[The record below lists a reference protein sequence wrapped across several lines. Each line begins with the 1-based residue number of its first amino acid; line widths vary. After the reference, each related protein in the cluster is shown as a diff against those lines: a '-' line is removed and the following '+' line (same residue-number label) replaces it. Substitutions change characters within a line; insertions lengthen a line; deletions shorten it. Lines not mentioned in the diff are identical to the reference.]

1 MSFFGKMKNLF
12 RSPAIEEA
20 RRPLP
25 SIIEVNVNPKDSWE
39 IVGELGDGA
48 FGKVEKAV
56 SRTDRSLFA
65 AAKAI
70 EVQEGEELEDF
81 LVEIDILTSC
91 KHVNIVNLY
100 ACYFFENKLHMMLEF
115 CGGGAVDAIM
125 IELEKPLTE
134 KQIAY
139 VARYTCE
146 AIAFLHDNNII
157 HRDLKAGNILLTSD
171 AVVKL
176 ADFGVS
182 AKLKDRNERRD
193 TFIGTP
199 YWMAPEVMMCETFK
213 DQPYGT
219 ISDIW
224 SFGITLI
231 EMAQMEP
238 PHSNVSPMRVLIKV
252 QKSAPPTLE
261 NPSSWSIF
269 FADFLSQCLVK
280 NPAERKTAKQILSH
294 PFIANAT
301 DRHPVLA
308 LLAEVNADIEEE
320 VVIDEDRASC
330 DESCADSEDQSSVEA
345 MWTNPTPVPPPVKD
359 VAVATT
365 EAPAK
370 KRAAPPPPPIAQPTA
385 TPQTSDMNKE
395 LFVQATTPSQPSKT
409 PSEIVSPGREAL
421 NILDDLTTAL
431 DKQNSSSMHSISDG
445 PIPSEAPQVAPNLV
459 TVHSPVPEHKIRDV
473 VGAVRS
479 PTKSPTPVAP
489 KAVHRSGSVV
499 SSSENV
505 YRQDSL
511 HKAESHQS
519 VQDKGVQ
526 DKTVVKLGINIPHEV
541 LTNTEKL
548 RGYFE
553 QNSQQT
559 AHAGDKSSI
568 SNIVSTSE
576 GKLSSVAPTSPTVL
590 PTSASEQAISHRTHS
605 RVQSEEPQVFTRSG
619 SLKGQVVPSKPSS
632 PSSQSLPGVH
642 KSKTEP
648 PQHFSAPSSDR
659 ESPPN
664 SKDYNYFE
672 QFPAGPSAETTYFS
686 SSSSSDKK
694 GVPPPEPP
702 VDYNDQQNS
711 KGLMCLLL
719 ISRHGCSFGANL
731 KPVKKMRRQPHCLME
746 PHSLRLLGM
755 FRGIKMVLS
764 IVPRRKLGET
774 TFAVRKHPHRQTVTK
789 KTRTYTID
797 GMQVTSTTMHVLGTK
812 EDMQMRKQQLQDLRR
827 LQREEARQKQELQ
840 LEGANLVEQ
849 QERKFQQ
856 EKAVLTRQY
865 EIDMEALE
873 RKQKREIEEA
883 EKVQED
889 ELKQAQK
896 RLKYEQ
902 EKDLRAFKERLKQEM
917 KIMKQEM
924 DMLPRHQRKDAFR
937 MKKDQMEHE
946 NHLKE
951 ADFVMQ
957 LQKNAEATLARLTQK
972 HKEKMA
978 ALERQFLMQKHLLLR
993 AKENSD
999 WELEEKQMGEKY
1011 VLHRKLFKDEYF
1023 LLRTQMLARHQK
1035 ELAQAQ
1041 KFNQEEEEELVRALA
1056 LDRKKLPKM
1065 LRNEAKTRSHMFK
1078 ESLRISMQS
1087 MTPAE
1092 MSEKLRRFDEQENM
1106 RIRNALEEHDMKS
1119 ARKIA
1124 QLKEKHQFSM
1134 NELDEMQNEKRKQ
1147 LLEKERN
1154 TMQEHEKKYY
1164 SMREQW
1170 QADLAPRKLML
1181 ESRFQE
1187 EMEAQERFYGIS
1199 LSGTIASTP
1208 IMPGRMH

>member
-1 MSFFGKMKNLF
+1 M
-12 RSPAIEEA
+12 
-20 RRPLP
+20 
-25 SIIEVNVNPKDSWE
+25 NPKELWE
-39 IVGELGDGA
+39 IIGELGDGA

-56 SRTDRSLFA
+56 SKTDRTLFA

-70 EVQEGEELEDF
+70 EVQEGEQLEDF

-100 ACYFFENKLHMMLEF
+100 ACFFFENKLHMMLEF

-146 AIAFLHDNNII
+146 AVAFLHDNNVI

-171 AVVKL
+171 GVVKL

-182 AKLKDRNERRD
+182 AKLKDRNEKRD

-213 DQPYGT
+213 DQPYDT
-219 ISDIW
+219 RSDIW

-261 NPSSWSIF
+261 NPSCWSIF
-269 FADFLSQCLVK
+269 FSDFLSQCLVK

-301 DRHPVLA
+301 DRHPILA

-345 MWTNPTPVPPPVKD
+345 MWTNPTPVPPVIKEPQPV
-359 VAVATT
+359 VADGSS
-365 EAPAK
+365 K
-370 KRAAPPPPPIAQPTA
+370 KRAAPPPPISAENMAASNESTD
-385 TPQTSDMNKE
+385 TNKE
-395 LFVQATTPSQPSKT
+395 LFVQANSSQPSNAAADL
-409 PSEIVSPGREAL
+409 VSPGREAL

-431 DKQNSSSMHSISDG
+431 DKQNSSSLPSISDG
-445 PIPSEAPQVAPNLV
+445 ITQQESQIAPNLV
-459 TVHSPVPEHKIRDV
+459 TVHSPPPDHKIRDV
-473 VGAVRS
+473 VSRARS
-479 PTKSPTPVAP
+479 PAHSPTPPLP
-489 KAVHRSGSVV
+489 KVVHRSGSFV

-505 YRQDSL
+505 YRKDSL
-511 HKAESHQS
+511 HKAESEQS
-519 VQDKGVQ
+519 VQDKA
-526 DKTVVKLGINIPHEV
+526 VVRLGINIPYENQPTLGELRSRFEEPVSQPV
-541 LTNTEKL
+541 LPAAEKPAK
-548 RGYFE
+548 R
-553 QNSQQT
+553 NV
-559 AHAGDKSSI
+559 
-568 SNIVSTSE
+568 VSASE
-576 GKLSSVAPTSPTVL
+576 GKLSSASATAPAIL
-590 PTSASEQAISHRTHS
+590 PSSASEQAISHRTHS
-605 RVQSEEPQVFTRSG
+605 RVEKEEAKVFNRAG
-619 SLKGQVVPSKPSS
+619 SLRSKPASKQNS
-632 PSSQSLPGVH
+632 PSSHSLPGVQ

-648 PQHFSAPSSDR
+648 PLHFSMLPTDK
-659 ESPPN
+659 ESPRN
-664 SKDYNYFE
+664 TKDYNYFE
-672 QFPAGPSAETTYFS
+672 QFPAGPSTDTTYFS
-686 SSSSSDKK
+686 AAAIEKK
-694 GVPPPEPP
+694 APPPEPP
-702 VDYNDQQNS
+702 VDYNEQQNS
-711 KGLMCLLL
+711 KENAPPVSMPNGSAFPTA
-719 ISRHGCSFGANL
+719 SRDVS
-731 KPVKKMRRQPHCLME
+731 KVQD
-746 PHSLRLLGM
+746 
-755 FRGIKMVLS
+755 GIKHRPMKDSTDAGVG
-764 IVPRRKLGET
+764 IRR
-774 TFAVRKHPHRQTVTK
+774 HPHRQTVTK

-797 GMQVTSTTMHVLGTK
+797 GMQVTSTTMHVLGAK

-883 EKVQED
+883 EKVQEE

-924 DMLPRHQRKDAFR
+924 DMLPRHQRKDALR

-946 NHLKE
+946 NHIKE

-957 LQKNAEATLARLTQK
+957 LQKNAEATLTRLTQK

-1041 KFNQEEEEELVRALA
+1041 KINQEEEDELVRALA

-1065 LRNEAKTRSHMFK
+1065 LRSEAKTRSVMFK

-1106 RIRNALEEHDMKS
+1106 RIRNALEEHDLKS
-1119 ARKIA
+1119 QRKIA
-1124 QLKEKHQFSM
+1124 QLKEKHQLAM

-1199 LSGTIASTP
+1199 LGGTIASTP
-1208 IMPGRMH
+1208 IIPARMH

>member
-12 RSPAIEEA
+12 RSPATEEA
-20 RRPLP
+20 KRPLP
-25 SIIEVNVNPKDSWE
+25 PIIQVNVNPKEFWE
-39 IVGELGDGA
+39 IIGELGDGA

-70 EVQEGEELEDF
+70 EIQEGEELEDF

-100 ACYFFENKLHMMLEF
+100 ACFFFENKLHMMLEF
-115 CGGGAVDAIM
+115 CAGGAVDAIM

-134 KQIAY
+134 PQIAY
-139 VARYTCE
+139 IARYTCE
-146 AIAFLHDNNII
+146 AVAFLHDNNVI

-171 AVVKL
+171 GIVKL

-280 NPAERKTAKQILSH
+280 NPAERKTARQILSH

-320 VVIDEDRASC
+320 VIVDEDRASC
-330 DESCADSEDQSSVEA
+330 DESCADSEDQSSVDA
-345 MWTNPTPVPPPVKD
+345 MYTNPTPVPPPVKN
-359 VAVATT
+359 VAVATSDV
-365 EAPAK
+365 PVK
-370 KRAAPPPPPIAQPTA
+370 KRAAPPPPPIVEPAA
-385 TPQTSDMNKE
+385 TPEKVDMNKE

-409 PSEIVSPGREAL
+409 PTDLVSPGREAL

-431 DKQNSSSMHSISDG
+431 DQQNSTSLHSITDG
-445 PIPSEAPQVAPNLV
+445 SVSPDPAQIAPNLV
-459 TVHSPVPEHKIRDV
+459 TVHSPVPDHKIKDV
-473 VGAVRS
+473 VGAARS
-479 PTKSPTPVAP
+479 ATKSPTQLVLPP
-489 KAVHRSGSVV
+489 ETRDDSMV

-505 YRQDSL
+505 HRQDSL
-511 HKAESHQS
+511 HKSESHCS
-519 VQDKGVQ
+519 VQ
-526 DKTVVKLGINIPHEV
+526 DKTVVKLAIKIPEASSNV
-541 LTNTEKL
+541 EQL
-548 RGYFE
+548 RSCFE
-553 QNSQQT
+553 QVPPQT
-559 AHAGDKSSI
+559 ASAGDSGAMRSAI
-568 SNIVSTSE
+568 STSE
-576 GKLSSVAPTSPTVL
+576 GKLSSVTSTAPTVL
-590 PTSASEQAISHRTHS
+590 PTSASEQAINQRTHS
-605 RVQSEEPQVFTRSG
+605 RVHSEESQSFARSG
-619 SLKGQVVPSKPSS
+619 SLKRHAVPSKLSTPSS
-632 PSSQSLPGVH
+632 RSLPGVQ

-648 PQHFSAPSSDR
+648 PLHYTTPSSDR
-659 ESPPN
+659 ERDSPAN
-664 SKDYNYFE
+664 SNDYNYFE
-672 QFPAGPSAETTYFS
+672 QFAAGSSAETTYFS
-686 SSSSSDKK
+686 SPSLAEKK
-694 GVPPPEPP
+694 APPPEPP

-711 KGLMCLLL
+711 KENAPPATMPNGAAFPSV
-719 ISRHGCSFGANL
+719 SRDVRRDEDG
-731 KPVKKMRRQPHCLME
+731 VKHRTAKE
-746 PHSLRLLGM
+746 LGT
-755 FRGIKMVLS
+755 L
-764 IVPRRKLGET
+764 
-774 TFAVRKHPHRQTVTK
+774 AVRKHPHRQTVTK

-865 EIDMEALE
+865 EVDMETLE

-889 ELKQAQK
+889 EMKQVQK

-902 EKDLRAFKERLKQEM
+902 ERDLRSFKDRLKQEM

-924 DMLPRHQRKDAFR
+924 DMLPRHQRKDALR

-946 NHLKE
+946 NHMKE

-957 LQKNAEATLARLTQK
+957 LQKNAESTLARLTQK

-993 AKENSD
+993 ARENSD

-1041 KFNQEEEEELVRALA
+1041 KFNQEEEEELIRALA

-1106 RIRNALEEHDMKS
+1106 RIKNALEEHDLKS

-1124 QLKEKHQFSM
+1124 QLKEKHQLAM

-1147 LLEKERN
+1147 LLEKERS

-1187 EMEAQERFYGIS
+1187 EIEAQERFYGVS

-1208 IMPGRMH
+1208 VMPPRAH

>member
-1 MSFFGKMKNLF
+1 MKNLF
-12 RSPAIEEA
+12 RGPAVDES

-25 SIIEVNVNPKDSWE
+25 SIIEVNVNPRDLWE
-39 IVGELGDGA
+39 IIGELGDGA

-56 SRTDRSLFA
+56 SKTDRSLFA

-70 EVQEGEELEDF
+70 EVQEGEQLEDF
-81 LVEIDILTSC
+81 LVEIEILTSC

-100 ACYFFENKLHMMLEF
+100 ACFFFENKLHMMLEF

-146 AIAFLHDNNII
+146 AVAFLHDNNVI

-171 AVVKL
+171 GIVKL

-182 AKLKDRNERRD
+182 AKLRDRNEKRD

-213 DQPYGT
+213 DQPYDT
-219 ISDIW
+219 KSDIW

-269 FADFLSQCLVK
+269 FADFLAQCLVK
-280 NPAERKTAKQILSH
+280 NPAERKTARQILTHS
-294 PFIANAT
+294 FIANAT
-301 DRHPVLA
+301 DRHPILA

-320 VVIDEDRASC
+320 VVIDEDRVSC

-345 MWTNPTPVPPPVKD
+345 MWTNPTPVPPPIKETPP
-359 VAVATT
+359 VAADGPV
-365 EAPAK
+365 K
-370 KRAAPPPPPIAQPTA
+370 KRAAPPPPVPIQNSTSKVEPTNV
-385 TPQTSDMNKE
+385 NKE
-395 LFVQATTPSQPSKT
+395 LFVQATMPSPQPVKSANDL
-409 PSEIVSPGREAL
+409 VSPGREAL

-431 DKQNSSSMHSISDG
+431 DKQNSSSLPSINDG
-445 PIPSEAPQVAPNLV
+445 VTSNESSQVVPSLV
-459 TVHSPVPEHKIRDV
+459 TVHSPIPEHKIRDV
-473 VGAVRS
+473 VSTARS
-479 PTKSPTPVAP
+479 PTKSPSPILP
-489 KAVHRSGSVV
+489 KAVHRSGSAI

-511 HKAESHQS
+511 HKADSHQS
-519 VQDKGVQ
+519 VQDR
-526 DKTVVKLGINIPHEV
+526 TVVRLG
-541 LTNTEKL
+541 
-548 RGYFE
+548 
-553 QNSQQT
+553 
-559 AHAGDKSSI
+559 ASI
-568 SNIVSTSE
+568 SSGKSPTMAEHRSRFEPTPQPQASPQTSTASAMRSTVSNSE
-576 GKLSSVAPTSPTVL
+576 GKLTSGPSVAPSVL
-590 PTSASEQAISHRTHS
+590 PTSTSEQTLNLRYQPHIVKGEQQMERNFHRA
-605 RVQSEEPQVFTRSG
+605 G
-619 SLKGQVVPSKPSS
+619 SLKGPVALKQSS
-632 PSSQSLPGVH
+632 PSSQSLPGVQ

-648 PQHFSAPSSDR
+648 PMHVSAFSTGD
-659 ESPPN
+659 ESAHN
-664 SKDYNYFE
+664 VKDYNYFE
-672 QFPAGPSAETTYFS
+672 QFPAGPSTETTYFTAQS
-686 SSSSSDKK
+686 IAKK
-694 GVPPPEPP
+694 APPPEPP

-711 KGLMCLLL
+711 KENAPPQSAQNG
-719 ISRHGCSFGANL
+719 SVFPS
-731 KPVKKMRRQPHCLME
+731 V
-746 PHSLRLLGM
+746 S
-755 FRGIKMVLS
+755 
-764 IVPRRKLGET
+764 RKLQDGVKQRQVKDASET
-774 TFAVRKHPHRQTVTK
+774 GFGIRKHPHRQTVTK
-789 KTRTYTID
+789 KTRTYTVD
-797 GMQVTSTTMHVLGTK
+797 GMQVTSTTMHVLGAK
-812 EDMQMRKQQLQDLRR
+812 EDMQMRKQQLQDIRR

-873 RKQKREIEEA
+873 RKQKREIEDA
-883 EKVQED
+883 EKVQE
-889 ELKQAQK
+889 EEMKQAQK

-902 EKDLRAFKERLKQEM
+902 EKDLRSFKERLKQEM
-917 KIMKQEM
+917 KIMKQEL
-924 DMLPRHQRKDAFR
+924 DMLPRHQRKDALKI
-937 MKKDQMEHE
+937 KKDQMEHE
-946 NHLKE
+946 NHMKE

-1041 KFNQEEEEELVRALA
+1041 KINQEEEDELVRALA

-1065 LRNEAKTRSHMFK
+1065 LRNEAKTRSVMFK

-1106 RIRNALEEHDMKS
+1106 RIRNALEEHDLKS
-1119 ARKIA
+1119 SRKIA
-1124 QLKEKHQFSM
+1124 QLKEKHQLAM

-1154 TMQEHEKKYY
+1154 TMQEHEKKYF

-1170 QADLAPRKLML
+1170 QAELAPRKLML

-1187 EMEAQERFYGIS
+1187 EMEAQERFYGVS
-1199 LSGTIASTP
+1199 LGGTIASTP
-1208 IMPGRMH
+1208 IIPARIH

>member
-1 MSFFGKMKNLF
+1 LF
-12 RSPAIEEA
+12 K
-20 RRPLP
+20 
-25 SIIEVNVNPKDSWE
+25 VNVNPKEVWE

-56 SRTDRSLFA
+56 SRSGRSLFA

-146 AIAFLHDNNII
+146 AIAFLHDNNVI

-219 ISDIW
+219 KSDIW

-238 PHSNVSPMRVLIKV
+238 PHSN
-252 QKSAPPTLE
+252 KSAPPTLE

-365 EAPAK
+365 DAPTK
-370 KRAAPPPPPIAQPTA
+370 KRAAPPPPPIAQPTT
-385 TPQTSDMNKE
+385 TPTQTSDMNKE
-395 LFVQATTPSQPSKT
+395 LFVQATTPSHPSKT
-409 PSEIVSPGREAL
+409 PNDLVSPGREAL

-431 DKQNSSSMHSISDG
+431 DQQNSSSMHSITDG
-445 PIPSEAPQVAPNLV
+445 PISSETPQVAPNLV
-459 TVHSPVPEHKIRDV
+459 TVHSPVAEHKIRD
-473 VGAVRS
+473 G
-479 PTKSPTPVAP
+479 
-489 KAVHRSGSVV
+489 GSMV

-519 VQDKGVQ
+519 VQDKSMQ
-526 DKTVVKLGINIPHEV
+526 DKTVVKLGINIPHEKE
-541 LTNTEKL
+541 L
-548 RGYFE
+548 
-553 QNSQQT
+553 
-559 AHAGDKSSI
+559 GD
-568 SNIVSTSE
+568 
-576 GKLSSVAPTSPTVL
+576 
-590 PTSASEQAISHRTHS
+590 
-605 RVQSEEPQVFTRSG
+605 
-619 SLKGQVVPSKPSS
+619 
-632 PSSQSLPGVH
+632 
-642 KSKTEP
+642 
-648 PQHFSAPSSDR
+648 
-659 ESPPN
+659 
-664 SKDYNYFE
+664 
-672 QFPAGPSAETTYFS
+672 
-686 SSSSSDKK
+686 
-694 GVPPPEPP
+694 
-702 VDYNDQQNS
+702 
-711 KGLMCLLL
+711 
-719 ISRHGCSFGANL
+719 
-731 KPVKKMRRQPHCLME
+731 
-746 PHSLRLLGM
+746 
-755 FRGIKMVLS
+755 
-764 IVPRRKLGET
+764 T

-902 EKDLRAFKERLKQEM
+902 
-917 KIMKQEM
+917 
-924 DMLPRHQRKDAFR
+924 
-937 MKKDQMEHE
+937 
-946 NHLKE
+946 
-951 ADFVMQ
+951 
-957 LQKNAEATLARLTQK
+957 
-972 HKEKMA
+972 EKMA

>member
-12 RSPAIEEA
+12 RSPAIEES
-20 RRPLP
+20 RRPVP
-25 SIIEVNVNPKDSWE
+25 SIIEVNVNPKEFWD

-56 SRTDRSLFA
+56 SKSDKNLYA

-70 EVQEGEELEDF
+70 EVQEGEQLEDF
-81 LVEIDILTSC
+81 LVEIEILTSC
-91 KHVNIVNLY
+91 KHTNIVGLY
-100 ACYFFENKLHMMLEF
+100 ACYFCENKLHMMLEF

-125 IELEKPLTE
+125 IELEKALTE

-139 VARYTCE
+139 IGRYTCE
-146 AIAFLHDNNII
+146 AVAFLHDNNVI
-157 HRDLKAGNILLTSD
+157 HRDLKAGNILLTND
-171 AVVKL
+171 GVVKL

-182 AKLKDRNERRD
+182 AKLKDRNEKRD

-213 DQPYGT
+213 DQPYDT
-219 ISDIW
+219 RSDIW

-252 QKSAPPTLE
+252 QKSAPPTLL

-280 NPAERKTAKQILSH
+280 NPLERRTAKQLLSH

-320 VVIDEDRASC
+320 VVIDDDRASC
-330 DESCADSEDQSSVEA
+330 DESCADSEDQASEDAAWASSALIPQYNEQVLQIGDI
-345 MWTNPTPVPPPVKD
+345 PS
-359 VAVATT
+359 
-365 EAPAK
+365 K
-370 KRAAPPPPPIAQPTA
+370 KRAAPPPP
-385 TPQTSDMNKE
+385 TSVGPVPLSPMYVEQSNDVKDPNKE
-395 LFVQATTPSQPSKT
+395 LFVQASTPFHAVEGTSDF
-409 PSEIVSPGREAL
+409 VSPGREAL
-421 NILDDLTTAL
+421 NILEDLNSAL
-431 DKQNSSSMHSISDG
+431 DKQNSSSLANISDG
-445 PIPSEAPQVAPNLV
+445 ILFFCAAFSQQRRTVKSAPVCLHNPSHITDESLVRLKNSRRDVSNREPSAIPTDSVHATEV
-459 TVHSPVPEHKIRDV
+459 TVHSPVPQHKIKDV
-473 VGAVRS
+473 VGAARAA
-479 PTKSPTPVAP
+479 TKSPSPLLSKTVDRNT
-489 KAVHRSGSVV
+489 HSTN
-499 SSSENV
+499 SSENV
-505 YRQDSL
+505 YGQESLSKTELQQGGQDTAVIAVGTDVPYVPLSTIIGSRDVR
-511 HKAESHQS
+511 HGVQKRSDVIGKGPAES
-519 VQDKGVQ
+519 
-526 DKTVVKLGINIPHEV
+526 
-541 LTNTEKL
+541 
-548 RGYFE
+548 
-553 QNSQQT
+553 
-559 AHAGDKSSI
+559 
-568 SNIVSTSE
+568 
-576 GKLSSVAPTSPTVL
+576 APTAV
-590 PTSASEQAISHRTHS
+590 E
-605 RVQSEEPQVFTRSG
+605 TR
-619 SLKGQVVPSKPSS
+619 
-632 PSSQSLPGVH
+632 

-648 PQHFSAPSSDR
+648 PLHYALFSSGK
-659 ESPPN
+659 ESPC
-664 SKDYNYFE
+664 SVKEYNYFE
-672 QFPAGPSAETTYFS
+672 QFPAGPSTDDEYNIMYLSLGFQFVAPS
-686 SSSSSDKK
+686 SVGKK
-694 GVPPPEPP
+694 TPPPEPP
-702 VDYNDQQNS
+702 VDYNDQHS
-711 KGLMCLLL
+711 KENTSPASLHNGAVFPSISQDLAKTQEAVKHRFAKESNDAGL
-719 ISRHGCSFGANL
+719 G
-731 KPVKKMRRQPHCLME
+731 
-746 PHSLRLLGM
+746 
-755 FRGIKMVLS
+755 
-764 IVPRRKLGET
+764 
-774 TFAVRKHPHRQTVTK
+774 VRKHPHRQTVTK

-797 GMQVTSTTMHVLGTK
+797 GMQVTSTTMHVLGAK

-827 LQREEARQKQELQ
+827 LQREEVRQKQKLQ
-840 LEGANLVEQ
+840 LEGSNLVEQ

-856 EKAVLTRQY
+856 EKAILTKQY
-865 EIDMEALE
+865 EIDMEAME

-883 EKVQED
+883 EKLQE
-889 ELKQAQK
+889 EEMKQAQK

-902 EKDLRAFKERLKQEM
+902 EKDLRAFKDRLKQEM

-924 DMLPRHQRKDAFR
+924 DMLPRQQRKDALR

-946 NHLKE
+946 NHIKASEFSQLSCIGAYFVNFVVE
-951 ADFVMQ
+951 ADFVLQ
-957 LQKNAEATLARLTQK
+957 LQKNADATLARMTQK

-1011 VLHRKLFKDEYF
+1011 VMHRKLFKDEYF

-1041 KFNQEEEEELVRALA
+1041 KINQEEEDELVRALA
-1056 LDRKKLPKM
+1056 IDRKKLPKM
-1065 LRNEAKTRSHMFK
+1065 LRNEAKTRSVMFK
-1078 ESLRISMQS
+1078 ESLRISMQT

-1092 MSEKLRRFDEQENM
+1092 MSEKLRRFDEHENM
-1106 RIRNALEEHDMKS
+1106 RIRNALEEHDLKS

-1124 QLKEKHQFSM
+1124 QLKEKHQQAM

-1154 TMQEHEKKYY
+1154 TMQEHEKKYF

-1199 LSGTIASTP
+1199 LGGTIASTP
-1208 IMPGRMH
+1208 IIPARIH